1 MNDIKKSQ
9 RIVMRII
16 LLFAFLMS
24 QSMTWKAVAWINQSA
39 QWNEKNY
46 LVFQIEG
53 ACIYT
58 FLCICFTKDKLLV
71 EDWCK
76 KIPILSKFFNALLFI
91 FSLLFEWIPKLLLS
105 IPEIFNI
112 QSSNVEIKL
121 IKKEIDAEV
130 ERCKNSNTYERVFR
144 GIGGLTIVIIL
155 IAGIAPKDTIQTI
168 SDVMNVI
175 LNIILFAIVCTNIDV
190 FA

>member
-16 LLFAFLMS
+16 LLFALLMS

-91 FSLLFEWIPKLLLS
+91 FSLLFEWIPALLLS

-112 QSSNVEIKL
+112 QSSNAEIKL

-130 ERCKNSNTYERVFR
+130 ERCKNSNIYGRVFR

-190 FA
+190 SA